1 MDEKLKMKPAIEAMK
16 VGDEISFP
24 IEKLGSVKTTACNA
38 GLILNRNYST
48 NVNRAERTVNVIRIA

>member
-24 IEKLGSVKTTACNA
+24 IEKLCSVKTTACTA
-38 GLILNRNYST
+38 GLVLNRKYTT
-48 NVNRAERTVNVIRIA
+48 NLNKADRIVNVMRVS

>member
-16 VGDEISFP
+16 VGEEISFP
-24 IEKLGSVKTTACNA
+24 IEKLSSVKTTACNA

-48 NVNRAERTVNVIRIA
+48 NVNRAERIVSVTRMS

>member
-1 MDEKLKMKPAIEAMK
+1 MEEKLKMKPAIEAME
-16 VGDEISFP
+16 VGEELSFP

-48 NVNRAERTVNVIRIA
+48 NVNRAERIVSVTRMA